1 MRSVNREF
9 YLSRAW
15 RDVSRLYMTSQN
27 YICERCGAPAT
38 ICHHKIYL
46 NSLNV
51 NDPTISLNPDNLEA
65 LCHDCHNK
73 EHSLRHTITHFDQDG
88 NVVGVKKSGAEK
100 QFESDRKQIDRL
112 LSELSSKSSI

>member
-1 MRSVNREF
+1 MRSVDRSF
-9 YLSRAW
+9 YLSKAW
-15 RDVSRLYMTSQN
+15 RDVSRSYMTSRHFV
-27 YICERCGAPAT
+27 CERCGAPAT

-46 NSLNV
+46 NALNV

-73 EHSLRHTITHFDQDG
+73 EHSLSHSITRFDQDG

-100 QFESDRKQIDRL
+100 QFESDRKKIDGL
-112 LSELSSKSSI
+112 LEKLSSKSSI